1 MFAPLVNARPA
12 SMPALPSA
20 APARLAEREA
30 RLLEQQ
36 VWRASSLGASSSPCL
51 SSGFAALDAEL
62 PGGGW
67 PTHSLSEILCP
78 PGLHLEWRLLLPALR
93 GLLAEPPIQAATS
106 PGRGRARKPSAPRAQ
121 QQQRPLLLI
130 NPPLIPHLPGLQAAG
145 LAPQQLIWLAP
156 ETPNQ
161 QLWAAEQAIKSNAAA
176 ALLLWLP
183 KLRPEQLRRLQTQ
196 ALGLDAPLFLFRP
209 EAAAAQSSAAPLRL
223 HLDLALGAGNP
234 QQELADLQLRI
245 LKRRGP
251 AFEGL
256 LQLPALPSGLE
267 RVLTATML
275 ARGLGR
281 PSLAPNTPPVLQ
293 APRPAAPSPHALARP
308 AQPARAAG

>member
-1 MFAPLVNARPA
+1 MFAPLVNASPA
-12 SMPALPSA
+12 SWPAPLSA
-20 APARLAEREA
+20 APALGEREA

-93 GLLAEPPIQAATS
+93 GLLAEPRIQAATS
-106 PGRGRARKPSAPRAQ
+106 RGRGRARKPSAPRA

-156 ETPNQ
+156 ETPQQ

-223 HLDLALGAGNP
+223 QLDLALGARSP
-234 QQELADLQLRI
+234 QQELASLQLRI

-256 LQLPALPSGLE
+256 LQLPALPSGLD

-281 PSLAPNTPPVLQ
+281 PTPAPHNPPVLQ
-293 APRPAAPSPHALARP
+293 PPRPAAPSRHALARP

>member
-1 MFAPLVNARPA
+1 MFTPLVNAPPA

-78 PGLHLEWRLLLPALR
+78 PGLHLEWRLLQPALR
-93 GLLAEPPIQAATS
+93 GLLAEPQAAT
-106 PGRGRARKPSAPRAQ
+106 PAPRGRGRARKPSAPRA

-156 ETPNQ
+156 ETPQQ
-161 QLWAAEQAIKSNAAA
+161 QLWAAEQAIKSNAAG

-183 KLRPEQLRRLQTQ
+183 QLRPEQLRRLQTQ

-209 EAAAAQSSAAPLRL
+209 EAAAQQSSAAPLRL
-223 HLDLALGAGNP
+223 HLDLALGARKP

-293 APRPAAPSPHALARP
+293 PPRPTAPSPHALARP
-308 AQPARAAG
+308 AQPARAAE